1 MANIAAIEKAVMT
14 TADEKMLARMA
25 ESMPYYIYQQLSP
38 EARSRL
44 SKVYV
49 YAEAY
54 KCRISPQA
62 RGRLPKVYGKE
73 VPASSPYTGELPL
86 KKHTET
92 IKLYVRM
99 GPMQTGAG
107 THSFISMFEIPESDL
122 EKERDFFETKL
133 GRRTSLK
140 TPDWGRGKLQ
150 EEL

>member
-14 TADEKMLARMA
+14 TADEKMLKQMA
-25 ESMPYYIYQQLSP
+25 ESMSYDIYQRLSP
-38 EARSRL
+38 EARGRL
-44 SKVYV
+44 SKVY
-49 YAEAY
+49 
-54 KCRISPQA
+54 S
-62 RGRLPKVYGKE
+62 KE
-73 VPASSPYTGELPL
+73 VPASSPYSGELPL
-86 KKHTET
+86 KKHTEN

-107 THSFISMFEIPESDL
+107 MHSFISMFEIPESDL
-122 EKERDFFETKL
+122 EQERDFFENKL

>member
-14 TADEKMLARMA
+14 TADEKMLKQMA
-25 ESMPYYIYQQLSP
+25 ESMPYDIYQQLSP
-38 EARSRL
+38 EARGRL
-44 SKVYV
+44 S
-49 YAEAY
+49 
-54 KCRISPQA
+54 
-62 RGRLPKVYGKE
+62 KVYGKE

-86 KKHTET
+86 KKQKDYAEK

-107 THSFISMFEIPESDL
+107 MHSFISVFEVPESDL

-133 GRRTSLK
+133 GLKTSLK

>member
-14 TADEKMLARMA
+14 TADEKMLKQMA
-25 ESMPYYIYQQLSP
+25 ESMPYDIYRQLSP
-38 EARSRL
+38 EAR
-44 SKVYV
+44 
-49 YAEAY
+49 
-54 KCRISPQA
+54 
-62 RGRLPKVYGKE
+62 GRLAKVYGKE
-73 VPASSPYTGELPL
+73 VPASAPYSGKLPL
-86 KKHTET
+86 KKQKEK

-107 THSFISMFEIPESDL
+107 IHSFISVFEVPENDL

-133 GRRTSLK
+133 GLKTSLK

>member
-14 TADEKMLARMA
+14 TADENMLKQMA
-25 ESMPYYIYQQLSP
+25 ESVPYDIYQQLSP
-38 EARSRL
+38 EAR
-44 SKVYV
+44 
-49 YAEAY
+49 
-54 KCRISPQA
+54 
-62 RGRLPKVYGKE
+62 GRLAKVYGKE

-86 KKHTET
+86 KKHTEN

-107 THSFISMFEIPESDL
+107 MHSFISMFEIPESDL
-122 EKERDFFETKL
+122 EKERYFFENKL
-133 GRRTSLK
+133 GRRTSLR